1 MSGHIAPIRL
11 YFVIFGALMVF
22 TLLTVWV
29 SYLNLG
35 YFNLPV
41 ALIIA
46 ITKAML
52 VILYFM
58 HVRWSD
64 RLVQVTAA
72 SGFVFLLI
80 LFSITLSDYM
90 TRDIVALGK

>member
-1 MSGHIAPIRL
+1 MSGHIAPVRL

-29 SYLNLG
+29 SYVDLG
-35 YFNLPV
+35 YFNLTV

-52 VILYFM
+52 VVLYFM
-58 HVRWSD
+58 HVRWSE
-64 RLVQVTAA
+64 RLIQVTAA

-80 LFSITLSDYM
+80 LFSITLSDYL
-90 TRDIVALGK
+90 TRNMLALGK

>member
-35 YFNLPV
+35 YFNLPM